1 MGDKLL
7 RFKVWE
13 DAAVNSVSSGGVSM
27 PADAIQ
33 KQAKKALLKRKNVKL
48 KYRFEREDSGL
59 QFKIGSQGKADEWEK
74 RAKTS
79 RDVRANMWKD
89 IVKKGKARLKGKR

>member
-1 MGDKLL
+1 MGNKLL

-27 PADAIQ
+27 PADA
-33 KQAKKALLKRKNVKL
+33 AGKKKLLKRKKNKEIV
-48 KYRFEREDSGL
+48 FNPEDSGL
-59 QFKIGSQGKADEWEK
+59 QFKVGSQGKPDEWEK

-79 RDVRANMWKD
+79 RDVRANMWRD
-89 IVKKGKARLKGKR
+89 IIKKGKARLKKKK